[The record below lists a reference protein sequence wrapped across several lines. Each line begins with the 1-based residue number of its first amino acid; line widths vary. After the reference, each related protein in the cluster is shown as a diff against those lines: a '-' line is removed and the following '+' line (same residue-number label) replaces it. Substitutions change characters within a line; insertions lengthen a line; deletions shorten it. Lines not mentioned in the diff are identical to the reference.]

1 MKRIVVRFSGMPFD
15 PPDEIDDD
23 TVAVGGLVRVRGSNS
38 AFIDD
43 GETGTVI
50 ALESSYTGLCKRAI
64 RAK

>member
-1 MKRIVVRFSGMPFD
+1 MPFD